1 MNSKTVYIH
10 TLGCQMNVYDSER
23 IAAGMSEMGYHRVSS
38 AEAADMVIINTCA
51 IRAKAEQKLY
61 SLVGRLADLKKKKPA
76 LRIGIG
82 GCVAQQE
89 GKNLLKRQS
98 CIDFVFG
105 THAIGRLNDLIA
117 HAEISGKRFVDIEMA
132 ECPDDDFSYA
142 LNATISRQIS
152 RFVTIMTGCDNYCTY
167 CVVPYVRGAE
177 ISRPPEHIL
186 KEVQLLADAGVREI
200 TLLGQNV
207 NSYGQKEGWHDFSE
221 LLNQISR
228 IDNIVRIRFT
238 TSHPKDLSERLI
250 QSFRELNKVSHH
262 IHLPVQS
269 GSDRIL
275 KRMNRRYT
283 HADYLAKIDRLREV
297 CPDMAVTSDF
307 IVGFPGEDE
316 TDFQD
321 TLNLMRTVQFDSVFA
336 FKYSDRPSAPASRF
350 SNKVHEDIKSDR
362 LGRLLELQKNSTFY
376 RHQSLIGTRQEI
388 LVEGPSPRT
397 SESDQSI
404 VQWTGRTS
412 GNHIVHFSPLNRD
425 GATQPDL
432 TGQMVTLHISR
443 SFSHSLWGD
452 GIPEQTT

>member
-23 IAAGMSEMGYHRVSS
+23 IAAGLSEMGYHRVSS

-61 SLVGRLADLKKKKPA
+61 SLLGRLADLKKKKPA

-89 GKNLLKRQS
+89 GKKLLKGQP

-117 HAEISGKRFVDIEMA
+117 HSEISGKRFVDIEMA

-142 LNATISRQIS
+142 LNASISRQIS

-186 KEVQLLADAGVREI
+186 KEVQLLADTGVREI

-228 IDNIVRIRFT
+228 IENIVRIRFT

-283 HADYLAKIDRLREV
+283 HSDYLAKIDRLREV

-425 GATQPDL
+425 GSTQPDM
-432 TGQMVTLHISR
+432 TGQMVTLRISR

-452 GIPEQTT
+452 CIPEQTT

>member
-23 IAAGMSEMGYHRVSS
+23 IAAGLSEMGYHRVSS

-89 GKNLLKRQS
+89 GKKLLKRHP

-117 HAEISGKRFVDIEMA
+117 HADISGKRFVDIEMA

-142 LNATISRQIS
+142 LNASISRQIS

-186 KEVQLLADAGVREI
+186 KEVQILADAGVREI

-283 HADYLAKIDRLREV
+283 RSDYLAKIDRLREV

-321 TLNLMRTVQFDSVFA
+321 TLNLMRTVQYDSVFA

-412 GNHIVHFSPLNRD
+412 GNHIVHFSPLNPD

-452 GIPEQTT
+452 CIPEQTT

>member
-23 IAAGMSEMGYHRVSS
+23 IVAGLFEMGFHRVSS

-61 SLVGRLADLKKKKPA
+61 SLIGRLADLKKKKPE

-89 GKNLLKRQS
+89 GRKLLKRQP
-98 CIDFVFG
+98 CVDFVFG
-105 THAIGRLNDLIA
+105 THAIGRLNNLIA

-142 LNATISRQIS
+142 LNFSVNRQIS

-177 ISRPPEHIL
+177 ISRPTEHIL
-186 KEVQLLADAGVREI
+186 KEVRLLADAGVREI

-207 NSYGQKEGWHDFSE
+207 NSYGQKERWNDFSE
-221 LLNQISR
+221 LLNQISQ
-228 IDNIVRIRFT
+228 IDDIVRIRFT

-250 QSFRELNKVSHH
+250 QSFRDLKKVSHH

-283 HADYLAKIDRLREV
+283 HLDYLKKIDRLREV
-297 CPDMAVTSDF
+297 CPDIAVTSDF

-350 SNKVHEDIKSDR
+350 SNKIHEDIKSDR
-362 LGRLLELQKNSTFY
+362 LGRLLELQTTSTFFK
-376 RHQSLIGTRQEI
+376 HQSLIGTRQEI
-388 LVEGPSPRT
+388 LVEGRSPRT
-397 SESDQSI
+397 SESDQGM

-412 GNHIVHFSPLNRD
+412 GNHIVHFSPINRD
-425 GATQPDL
+425 GSTQPDL
-432 TGQMVTLHISR
+432 IGQMVTLHISR

-452 GIPEQTT
+452 WIPEQTT

>member
-1 MNSKTVYIH
+1 
-10 TLGCQMNVYDSER
+10 MNVYDSER
-23 IAAGMSEMGYHRVSS
+23 IAAGLSEMGYHRVSS

-61 SLVGRLADLKKKKPA
+61 SLLGRLADLKKKKPA

-89 GKNLLKRQS
+89 GKKLLKGQP

-117 HAEISGKRFVDIEMA
+117 HSEISGKRFVDIEMA

-142 LNATISRQIS
+142 LNASISRQIS

-186 KEVQLLADAGVREI
+186 KEVQLLADTGVREI

-228 IDNIVRIRFT
+228 IENIVRIRFT

-283 HADYLAKIDRLREV
+283 HSDYLAKIDRLREV

-425 GATQPDL
+425 GSTQPDM
-432 TGQMVTLHISR
+432 TGQMVTLRISR

-452 GIPEQTT
+452 CIPEQTT